1 MQGYKHKSLTSKE
14 YSLIE
19 ELVEWGSKIKDIVWI
34 VGLPKTVLYA
44 KQYYKRIGIR
54 PPNGLPGTS
63 TAKTV
68 KLEKKMQ
75 YSAMAVQYKNLLN
88 DGINK
93 REAMLSVYR
102 LHWVEY
108 GHDEIQ
114 NVKPSTWFS
123 TTKNLDC
130 GIEELISCLTC
141 GGKYILAVDVVQEI
155 TDKCIWCN
163 HTLKFHDFKKSG
175 KKEFL

>member
-1 MQGYKHKSLTSKE
+1 
-14 YSLIE
+14 
-19 ELVEWGSKIKDIVWI
+19 
-34 VGLPKTVLYA
+34 
-44 KQYYKRIGIR
+44 
-54 PPNGLPGTS
+54 
-63 TAKTV
+63 
-68 KLEKKMQ
+68 
-75 YSAMAVQYKNLLN
+75 
-88 DGINK
+88 
-93 REAMLSVYR
+93 MLSVYR